1 MKKSLPT
8 MMVLCASL
16 AVAAFGC
23 RQKTDA
29 RSELEKAATTLAQE
43 EPAQAPPPAPSQPAQ
58 SLPPSAVPE
67 APSAPAPAPA
77 QQMSQALAAYKAG
90 NFEDAVTRLQVLRA
104 TPVMTPQQ
112 RIALNDAM
120 GAVMTEVYSLA
131 AKGDARAIQAVKQY
145 EEMQTMRR

>member
-1 MKKSLPT
+1 

-16 AVAAFGC
+16 AVAAVGC
-23 RQKTDA
+23 RQQTDPT
-29 RSELEKAATTLAQE
+29 SQLEKAASALAQG
-43 EPAQAPPPAPSQPAQ
+43 EPAQAATPAPAQ
-58 SLPPSAVPE
+58 SAPPLEPAA
-67 APSAPAPAPA
+67 APAAPAAPAPA

-90 NFEDAVTRLQVLRA
+90 DFEDAVIRLQVLRA

-112 RIALNDAM
+112 RMALNDAM

>member
-8 MMVLCASL
+8 TMVLCASL

-29 RSELEKAATTLAQE
+29 KSELEKAASVLARE
-43 EPAQAPPPAPSQPAQ
+43 EPAQAPPPAASQPAQ
-58 SLPPSAVPE
+58 PLQPSAVPE
-67 APSAPAPAPA
+67 APSAPVPAPA

-120 GAVMTEVYSLA
+120 AAVMTEIYSRA
-131 AKGDARAIQAVKQY
+131 AKGDARAIQAVQQY
-145 EEMQTMRR
+145 EELQTRP

>member
-1 MKKSLPT
+1 MKKSLST
-8 MMVLCASL
+8 TMVLCASL

-29 RSELEKAATTLAQE
+29 RSELEKAASTLAQE

-67 APSAPAPAPA
+67 APPAPAPAPA

-90 NFEDAVTRLQVLRA
+90 DFEDAVIRLPVLRA

-112 RIALNDAM
+112 RITLNDAM
-120 GAVMTEVYSLA
+120 GAVMTEIYSRA
-131 AKGDARAIQAVKQY
+131 AKGDARAIQAVQQY
-145 EEMQTMRR
+145 EEMQSTGQ

>member
-8 MMVLCASL
+8 TMVLCAGL

-29 RSELEKAATTLAQE
+29 KSELEKAASVLARE

-58 SLPPSAVPE
+58 PLPPSTAPE
-67 APSAPAPAPA
+67 APPEPAPA

-90 NFEDAVTRLQVLRA
+90 NFDDAVTRLQVLRA

-112 RIALNDAM
+112 RMALNDAM
-120 GAVMTEVYSLA
+120 AAVMGEVYSLA
-131 AKGDARAIQAVKQY
+131 AKGDTRAVQAVKQY